1 MRKKALYLE
10 FNGVPGCGKSTICK
24 ALLDELNKY
33 NFRYYDYQNLFL
45 NFIKKRMWKM
55 QALFMLLN
63 INGIRILYNTHKAVN
78 QLGLSR
84 DNRKFVPYL
93 ILTQLLI
100 TYFGKKYSDSI
111 LVSDEGIVQYVI
123 SMLYDQ
129 KITNETHLDC
139 TITEILSMSNYV
151 DMIAINV
158 EIKSELAI
166 SRIREREDGKSRLD
180 HLDNNSL
187 KYIMDIQIANFMV
200 IRKYISNLSHVDI
213 NVGSD
218 IESNV
223 RVLLDQVMER
233 RHNEM
238 GK

>member
-129 KITNETHLDC
+129 KITNETHLDW

-151 DMIAINV
+151 EQIAINV
-158 EIKSELAI
+158 
-166 SRIREREDGKSRLD
+166 
-180 HLDNNSL
+180 
-187 KYIMDIQIANFMV
+187 
-200 IRKYISNLSHVDI
+200 
-213 NVGSD
+213 
-218 IESNV
+218 
-223 RVLLDQVMER
+223 
-233 RHNEM
+233 
-238 GK
+238 